1 MLEQEPRPQA
11 WEPARDPEEPHRLA
25 AFLRV
30 HREDLLA
37 DWKLSA
43 HELHSRHAAGETLG
57 EHLAALVDGITEAL
71 AHEAHGIPLQLPG
84 VLSEVHALARLSQGF
99 ALHEITHEYGLLRG
113 CILRR
118 LQASAIHPAPGTL
131 ALLDELIDQAATR
144 AVQSYTRL
152 RERTLNALD
161 GMMQAALD
169 SPDEATLLQRLL
181 TLLVESALRVDSALI
196 LLRED
201 GTLRVRAAMGL
212 EAEKLV
218 GRRIRVGEG
227 FAGRVAAERRPVAVR
242 SASPDPLLKEEA
254 LGHLGLHAL
263 YGLPLMD
270 GEQLFG
276 VAYMGSRTAY
286 AFSEADTLL
295 FRIMASRATALIV
308 QAQLHAREQAAREE
322 AQHSLAMVNTL
333 LATSPVGI
341 AFLDRQLRYLRVNK
355 TLAEINHVP
364 MEAHLGR
371 TVQEVLP
378 APVLSVI
385 EPLLRHVLETGEPS
399 ASLEFTSTPA
409 LMSWPQDR
417 TWLASYYPVHT
428 KAGDL
433 LGIGCVVLDITE
445 RKQAEQAL
453 EQAVSFREQLL
464 AVLGH
469 DLRNPLG
476 AITASAFQL
485 TRAESLGPRE
495 RQAVERIRRSGARMA
510 RLIDDILDFARSR
523 LGGGIPVTRQRMNM
537 AEVCKA
543 TLEELQVTYPER
555 QLLFEVH
562 GNTWGEWD
570 PDRVAQVLS
579 NLVFN
584 ALQHGREG
592 VPVRTTVRDA
602 GSEVLLEVHN
612 EGEPIPEE
620 LMPRLFDPFKRR
632 PEDQRP
638 HEGKSGTRSLG
649 LGLHIVRQIALT
661 HGGEVEV
668 HSTAQE
674 GTSFTVHWPR
684 TLN

>member
-1 MLEQEPRPQA
+1 MLEQEPRPHG
-11 WEPARDPEEPHRLA
+11 WEPSRDPEEPHRLA

-30 HREDLLA
+30 HREDILA

-43 HELHSRHAAGETLG
+43 HELHSRHPVSEALG
-57 EHLAALVDGITEAL
+57 EHLDALLDGITEAL

-99 ALHEITHEYGLLRG
+99 ALHELTHEYGLLRS

-161 GMMQAALD
+161 GMMQAAVD
-169 SPDEATLLQRLL
+169 SPDEDTLLQRLL
-181 TLLVESALRVDSALI
+181 TLLMESALRVDSAII
-196 LLRED
+196 LLREN

-212 EAEKLV
+212 EAEQLV

-227 FAGRVAAERRPVAVR
+227 FAGRVAAERRPLAVR
-242 SASPDPLLKEEA
+242 SASTDPLLKEEA
-254 LGHLGLHAL
+254 LGHLDLHAL

-270 GEQLFG
+270 GEHLFG

-322 AQHSLAMVNTL
+322 AQRSLAMVNTL

-341 AFLDRQLRYLRVNK
+341 AFLDRKLRYLRVNK
-355 TLAEINHVP
+355 TLADINHLPV
-364 MEAHLGR
+364 EAHLGR
-371 TVQEVLP
+371 TVDEVLP
-378 APVLSVI
+378 TPVLSLI
-385 EPLLRHVLETGEPS
+385 EPLLHQVLETGEPS
-399 ASLEFTSTPA
+399 ASVEFTPSPE
-409 LMSWPQDR
+409 LNWPKDR
-417 TWLASYYPVHT
+417 TWLASYYPVRT
-428 KAGDL
+428 EAGDM
-433 LGIGCVVLDITE
+433 LGVGCVVLDITE
-445 RKQAEQAL
+445 RKQAERAL
-453 EQAVSFREQLL
+453 EQAMSFREQLL

-476 AITASAFQL
+476 AITASAFLL
-485 TRAESLGPRE
+485 TRAEGLSERE
-495 RQAVERIRRSGARMA
+495 RQAVERIRRSGSRMA

-543 TLEELQVTYPER
+543 ALEELQVTFPER

-562 GNTWGEWD
+562 GDTWGEWD
-570 PDRVAQVLS
+570 PDRIAQVLS

-584 ALQHGREG
+584 ALQHGREDA
-592 VPVRTTVRDA
+592 PVRTTVRDA
-602 GSEVLLEVHN
+602 GPQVLLEVSN
-612 EGEPIPEE
+612 QGEPIPEE
-620 LMPRLFDPFKRR
+620 LLPRIFDPFKRR

-649 LGLHIVRQIALT
+649 LGLHIVRQIALA
-661 HGGEVEV
+661 HEGEVEV
-668 HSTAQE
+668 RSSAQQ
-674 GTSFTVHWPR
+674 GTCFMVRWPR
-684 TLN
+684 TLS

>member
-1 MLEQEPRPQA
+1 MLEQEPRPHG
-11 WEPARDPEEPHRLA
+11 WEPSQDPEEPHRLA

-37 DWKLSA
+37 DWKVAA
-43 HELHSRHAAGETLG
+43 HELHSRHGGGEPLG

-99 ALHEITHEYGLLRG
+99 ALHEITHEYGLLRC

-131 ALLDELIDQAATR
+131 ALLDDLVDQATTR
-144 AVQSYTRL
+144 AVHSYSRL

-161 GMMQAALD
+161 GMMQAALG
-169 SPDEATLLQRLL
+169 SPDEDTLLQRLL
-181 TLLVESALRVDSALI
+181 TLLMESAVRMDSAII

-201 GTLRVRAAMGL
+201 GTLRVRAAQGL

-218 GRRIRVGEG
+218 GQRMRVGEG
-227 FAGRVAAERRPVAVR
+227 FAGRVAAERRPLAVR
-242 SASPDPLLKEEA
+242 SDSSDPLMKEEG

-270 GEQLFG
+270 GDHLFG
-276 VAYMGSRTAY
+276 VAYMGSRTSY
-286 AFSEADTLL
+286 AFSEADMLV

-322 AQHSLAMVNTL
+322 AQRSLAMVNTL

-341 AFLDRQLRYLRVNK
+341 AFMDKKLRYLRVNK
-355 TLAEINHVP
+355 TLADINHIP
-364 MEAHLGR
+364 AEAHLGR
-371 TVQEVLP
+371 SMREVLP
-378 APVLSVI
+378 QPVAASVVP
-385 EPLLRHVLETGEPS
+385 PLEKVLETGEPS
-399 ASLEFTSTPA
+399 ESFEFTPPPGVG
-409 LMSWPQDR
+409 WPQDR
-417 TWLASYYPVHT
+417 TWQVSYYPVRT
-428 KAGDL
+428 EAGSM
-433 LGIGCVVLDITE
+433 LGVGCAVMDITE

-453 EQAVSFREQLL
+453 EHAISFREQLL

-476 AITASAFQL
+476 AISASAFLL
-485 TRAESLGPRE
+485 TRAEGLGERE

-523 LGGGIPVTRQRMNM
+523 LGGGIPVTPQPMNM
-537 AEVCKA
+537 AEVCKTA
-543 TLEELQVTYPER
+543 LEELQVTFPER
-555 QLLFEVH
+555 QLHFEVR
-562 GNTWGEWD
+562 GDTCGEWD

-584 ALQHGREG
+584 AIQHGREDS
-592 VPVRTTVRDA
+592 PVRTTVRDA
-602 GSEVLLEVHN
+602 GTQVLLEVHN
-612 EGEPIPEE
+612 EGDPIPEE
-620 LMPRLFDPFKRR
+620 LLPRIFDPFKRR

-638 HEGKSGTRSLG
+638 HEGKSGARSLG
-649 LGLHIVRQIALT
+649 LGLHIVRQIAMAHAGT
-661 HGGEVEV
+661 VEV
-668 HSTAQE
+668 RSTANE
-674 GTSFTVHWPR
+674 GTCFTVRWPR
-684 TLN
+684 MLS